1 MTETQIRLT
10 IAIIAFFFGVII
22 GYFLWHKKGDHSKG
36 LTALQILSVFVFFGY
51 IGFEAIIGKEPS
63 DLVATAILTMIGGEI
78 AGKFIADKVVKK

>member
-10 IAIIAFFFGVII
+10 IAISCFIFGVIV

-51 IGFEAIIGKEPS
+51 IGFEAAIGKEPS
-63 DLVATAILTMIGGEI
+63 DLVATAILTMIGGEVV
-78 AGKFIADKVVKK
+78 GKVIADKVIKK